1 MSALRRIKQAK
12 FIYMNVLKFQSL
24 IQAITKRPFLI
35 KTSDENIQTE
45 KEYYI
50 YYTLPLTGIDAKFY
64 WKTSKKK
71 KKLLRSFI
79 TAFTSKYREPNPRAY
94 DYMVR
99 TYGESAK
106 WENYTDK
113 QKEYAFNNH
122 SGFMYSKTELL
133 KQIENNFNT
142 PEIES
147 AMLKYG
153 FYPTEYGIGIFAF
166 WQSEYVKNAIKKL
179 HLHLTDGQIPFKN
192 EWSDAGWVFRFKLG
206 LTKDIHHSIIESINQ

>member
-1 MSALRRIKQAK
+1 MTTI
-12 FIYMNVLKFQSL
+12 NFQNL
-24 IQAITKRPFLI
+24 IQLITGRDFLI
-35 KTSDENIQTE
+35 KTEDTDLKYENEYCIYRILPVSKRSVSFIWRTPKADE
-45 KEYYI
+45 KM
-50 YYTLPLTGIDAKFY
+50 
-64 WKTSKKK
+64 
-71 KKLLRSFI
+71 LRSFI
-79 TAFTSKYREPNPRAY
+79 TCFTSKYREPNPRAY